1 MYPSS
6 LRTTSLNSNQLNA
19 ELAKRGAKTFGSM
32 ERKQQRLQRFIEA
45 EQKTSRCSSCPET
58 VSKSRCRKNTTEPQP
73 QERLAEVRRST
84 RISALLREYLGY

>member
-6 LRTTSLNSNQLNA
+6 LRTTSLNNNQLTA

-45 EQKTSRCSSCPET
+45 EQKSSTAPKEVRSSR
-58 VSKSRCRKNTTEPQP
+58 KQP
-73 QERLAEVRRST
+73 VQPPTIQEVRRST